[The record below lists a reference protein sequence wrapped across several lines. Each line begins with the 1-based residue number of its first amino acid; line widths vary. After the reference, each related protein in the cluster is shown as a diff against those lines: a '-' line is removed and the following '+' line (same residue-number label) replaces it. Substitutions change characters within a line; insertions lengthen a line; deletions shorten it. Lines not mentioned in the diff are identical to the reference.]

1 MKKTFSPLLI
11 SAFFSAILIIGCGDD
26 SSEKV
31 TPKKVVTEV
40 PSIFELGACTDTN
53 EGDTVYVKDKHSDF
67 LCLDHEWVDLGIR
80 PDSTDS
86 DKFL

>member
-11 SAFFSAILIIGCGDD
+11 SAFFGAILVIGCGDD

-31 TPKKVVTEV
+31 TPKKIVTEV
-40 PSIFELGACTDTN
+40 ASIFELGACTDTN

-67 LCLDHEWVDLGIR
+67 LCFDHEWVDLGMR
-80 PDSTDS
+80 PDSTD
-86 DKFL
+86 